1 MPSHSVILKG
11 VSLIVFIGS
20 LVFGLGGYFAGK
32 AAQKSMA
39 EKIALFERS
48 QQEFATQE
56 FAKVEAIHKNWRQIK
71 ILWATVVLIGLIVLF
86 ISSHTVWTGLG
97 IGFLIIGTIGMIEET
112 ISMQHNEKY
121 RTEVLTYKIQND
133 F

>member
-1 MPSHSVILKG
+1 VSSHSAILKG
-11 VSLIVFIGS
+11 VSLIVFMGS

-32 AAQKSMA
+32 TAQKSMV

-71 ILWATVVLIGLIVLF
+71 ILWASVILVGLIVLF
-86 ISSHTVWTGLG
+86 ISSHTIWTGLG
-97 IGFLIIGTIGMIEET
+97 IGLLIVGTIGMIEET
-112 ISMQHNEKY
+112 TSMQHNEKY
-121 RTEVLTYKIQND
+121 RMEVLKYKIQNN